1 MSSRKPLLLDIG
13 FVSFELYDDYLVAT
27 VREGV
32 VLEAK
37 EMKKFYEVFD
47 AHYSGRPF
55 GYISNR
61 KFDYTIN
68 PTYYKEVEKF
78 DFDLVGAATLC
89 YSGASYDMAKFAEKF
104 FNWEHEAFYTLEESI
119 SYIKDLLKKN
129 KKAGL

>member
-1 MSSRKPLLLDIG
+1 MSLSTPIHLDIG
-13 FVSFELYDDYLVAT
+13 FVSFELHDDYLIGT
-27 VREGV
+27 VKEGV

-37 EMKKFYEVFD
+37 EMGKFFEVFD

-61 KFDYTIN
+61 KSDYTIN

-89 YSGASYDMAKFAEKF
+89 YSVTSYNMAKFAEKLF
-104 FNWEHEAFYTLEESI
+104 TWNHEAFYTLEESV
-119 SYIKDLLKKN
+119 SYIKDLLETN